1 LDEAADREEPLATL
15 LALHDALGAVGIPY
29 MVTGAVASFVY
40 GLPRFTHDLDL
51 VVQMRK
57 AHVPRLVSQLGAAW
71 YADSE
76 SIEEAIAHGSQF
88 NLISHETGFK
98 VDVWLLTE
106 EPFDQSR
113 FSRRRCEEIEGR
125 DISVPSAED
134 AILAKL
140 RWYKQAP
147 SDRHLDDAREV
158 LESFAEELDLDY
170 LQGWADRLGVADMLE
185 EVRSL

>member
-1 LDEAADREEPLATL
+1 VDEAANREEPLATL
-15 LALHDALGAVGIPY
+15 LALHDALEAAGIPY
-29 MVTGAVASFVY
+29 MVTGSVASFVY

-57 AHVPRLVSQLGAAW
+57 AHIARLASELGTGW
-71 YADSE
+71 YVDSE
-76 SIEEAIAHGSQF
+76 WIEEAIARGSQF
-88 NLISHETGFK
+88 NVISHETGFK
-98 VDVWLLTE
+98 VDVWLLTD

-125 DISVPSAED
+125 GISVPSAED

-158 LESFAEELDLDY
+158 WESFAQELDLDY
-170 LQGWADRLGVADMLE
+170 LQDWADRLGIADILE
-185 EVRSL
+185 EVRSP